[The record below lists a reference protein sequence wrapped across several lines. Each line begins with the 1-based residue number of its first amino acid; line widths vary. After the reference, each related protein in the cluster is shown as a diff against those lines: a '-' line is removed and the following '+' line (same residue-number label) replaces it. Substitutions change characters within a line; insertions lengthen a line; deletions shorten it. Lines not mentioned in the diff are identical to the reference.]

1 MTRWFRV
8 GGFIYAILPGMI
20 FTSFNLRKWP
30 LGFEAVNHLNLRR
43 LQMTQTPQ
51 LAKTHL
57 SHLSPQTALHES
69 DLAYLTPTSARY
81 VSGFV
86 RSPIPSSM
94 SNATR

>member
-1 MTRWFRV
+1 
-8 GGFIYAILPGMI
+8 
-20 FTSFNLRKWP
+20 
-30 LGFEAVNHLNLRR
+30 
-43 LQMTQTPQ
+43 MTQTPQ